1 MARLH
6 SKKKGKSGSRKPP
19 SRAVPPW
26 VEMSGLE
33 VEELAVKLAK
43 QGVSNTLIGQTMRDT
58 YGIPSITN
66 ITGKSLL
73 QILREAGIKQAY
85 PEDLLNLIKRATNV
99 RKHLKANKRDIH
111 NRVKLGHIESKIKRL
126 VRYYRNAGRLPAG
139 WAYDPDKAAL
149 LVK

>member
-19 SRAVPPW
+19 SKAVPSW
-26 VEMSGLE
+26 VEMSGPE
-33 VEELAVKLAK
+33 VEEQAIKLAK
-43 QGVSNTLIGQTMRDT
+43 QGMSNTLIGQTLRDT

-66 ITGKSLL
+66 VTGKSLL
-73 QILREAGIKQAY
+73 QILKEAGIKQDY
-85 PEDLLNLIKRATNV
+85 PEDLLNLIKRAANV
-99 RKHLKANKRDIH
+99 RKHLKANRRDTH

-126 VRYYRNAGRLPAG
+126 VRYYRDVGKLPAG